1 MRRKWR
7 RNWARNKANLR
18 LDSLLKPFQEFTPW
32 KTLAKRLLPP
42 LTAAGFLLNSLG
54 IAYALP
60 TDVITQ
66 AGNVTVSQ
74 SGNTMTVHETS
85 ATGIVSSRTFVIN
98 ADETLNIYQPSSSAT
113 LLWRVAGHD
122 PSVIYGHVNANG
134 QLFLYNPQGT
144 LFARGAEFNG
154 GSLVATSLNI
164 TDSDF
169 LAGNYKFNG
178 ASTNGAVINQGTLT
192 AANGGYIALLGPQ
205 VSNEG
210 IIVAQQGTV
219 ALGAGSAVTLDM
231 AGDGLLS
238 LAVDRAA
245 VDRAAVDA
253 SAANHNLM
261 QADGG
266 QVIMTASAAGDLI
279 RTAVNNSGVILARSA
294 QEVDGV
300 ILLDAGTNG
309 TVVNSG
315 TLDASGKGTGETGG
329 TVKVLGQTVTLADG
343 TQIDAGGD
351 SGGGTV
357 LVGGNYQGQGTEQH
371 ATTTTVAPGATI
383 NADAITQGK
392 GGQVVVWADGTT
404 NYGGTVSA
412 RGGSVGGDGGTVETS
427 GKQTLIMTGNVNAGA
442 SHGRSGSW
450 LLDPADYTIDATAAA
465 NIAYSLNNGTD
476 VTITTSASGPDT
488 GDITV
493 ANAVSW
499 TSGNSLTLKA
509 DNDINVNN
517 TITSTGSGNVVL
529 RADSDANSSGTVS
542 FGTNGQVVT
551 DGMVSIYYNPSGTT
565 SVEIN
570 GTDTTVK
577 DYTKPTDYT
586 NYVKKTSGD
595 TGNLTAYMLVNN
607 LNELQAISVNTSGTY
622 ALGKDIDASTTST
635 WNNGAGFTPIGSF
648 RGILD
653 GDGHAISGLHINDA
667 TDTYVGLIGYVDS
680 GTIRNLGLEN
690 VDINSGKGGQRV
702 AGLAGGLSGGSITN
716 SYVTGTVTG
725 CLSSASSNVGGL
737 AGFIENGG
745 TITNSYSAAVVQGYT
760 ASNIGGL
767 VGENSGGTIID
778 SYSSGAVTG
787 SGSGSNIGGLVG
799 NDWVG
804 WGYDGSNELAGK
816 ISGSYSSGAVI
827 SSGSSSC
834 AGGLV
839 GRDGGATISGSYSSG
854 AVTNSGSSSYA
865 GGLVGNFGGKITD
878 SYSSGAVTN
887 TGSGSYV
894 GGLVGYHSSNSPISG
909 SYSSGAV
916 ISTGSGSYAGGFVGR
931 TDDANAITT
940 SYWDSDSSG
949 QQSGSGDGSSIAG
962 LTKLSASDKDPYS
975 ENSYSGFDFGTTW
988 YMIDGDTRPFL
999 RSEYSTTI
1007 TNAHQLQLM
1016 AMDLSATYTLA
1027 GNIDLTGFDMGRNG
1041 CFVAI
1046 GTSSTFAFSGS
1057 LDGNGYAVNNLTIN
1071 GSTADA
1077 VGLFGYIGQSG
1088 SVSNI
1093 GLYNANVTGGANNT
1107 YVGSLAGYN
1116 AGSITN
1122 VYSTGTVS
1130 GGGTVG
1136 GLVGLN
1142 NGTVQ
1147 TAYTTSQVTVTG
1159 SSGTAGGLVGEND
1172 GEINNVYSTGKVSG
1186 TAGSTLGGLVGNAG
1200 SGSSIA
1206 NAYWDTNTSG
1216 VAAGVGSGSSTGA
1229 MGLTTTQMMD
1239 KAYLT
1244 TLGFDFTDTWYMV
1257 DGSTRPFLW
1266 SENVTTISN
1275 AHQLQLMGANL
1286 STSYILGSD
1295 VDLSELKDAAGMWNT
1310 TTGFAPVGSNSAPFT
1325 GALDGKGHTI
1335 SGLTVNNTALT
1346 AVGLFGYVKDAIISD
1361 ISLSNASITAGS
1373 GSYAGG
1379 LAGENDGGSIT
1390 DVYVSGTVTSSGM
1403 AGGLV
1408 GLNTGSIDDSYSTGT
1423 VSVSGDGSVAGGV
1436 AGSNTGTISGSYNAG
1451 TVSGSGPDEQVG
1463 GVAGTNTGSITGS
1476 YNAAGGVVSVSSDG
1490 SMAGGVAGSNTG
1502 TISSSYNA
1510 GTVSGSG
1517 PDEQVG
1523 GVAGTNTN
1531 TGSITNSYNLGTVTG
1546 SGINERVGG
1555 VAGANAG
1562 SIASSYNAGTITGSG
1577 INEWVGGL
1585 AGVNTGSI
1593 LCSYG
1598 AAAAVVS
1605 STADSNI
1612 IGGVAGENDG
1622 SIIGSFNNGRV
1633 NTSADAI
1640 HNKAGG
1646 VVGLNTVSG
1655 SLDKSYNTG
1664 TVSVGGD
1671 NSSAGGLVGDNAGR
1685 IESSTSS
1692 GAVTTNGIASP
1703 TGGLVGVNS
1712 STGTVTTSFSVGNVS
1727 GKDRVG
1733 GLVGDNAGNITNS
1746 YFAVGTATGS
1756 GSASKTGGLV
1766 GVNSGTITTSF
1777 SSGGVTGDG
1786 LVGGLVGERTGGTI
1800 TDAVWDVDK
1809 SGQQYGVGSD
1819 PAVAGVTGLTTVKTR
1834 IAANYPD
1841 DWDFTD
1847 TWTLTS
1853 TGPRLQWQDQT
1864 TLTITTLSTIDV
1876 AAATSIDN
1884 TLNGGTDVTLVTS
1897 PGSAN
1902 SGDINVDSS
1911 LSWASDN
1918 TLTLSAY
1925 RDVNVNA
1932 GITST
1937 GGGNVVLRADNT
1949 GNDTG
1954 TVNFGANG
1962 KVVTDGAVSIY
1973 YNPSGLTT
1981 ATVNGTGILMK
1992 DYTNPTDYTGYVRKY
2007 TSDETGDVTAYM
2019 LVNNVSQLQAININL
2034 FDSYAL
2040 GRDIDASA
2048 TRNWNS
2054 GAGFTPIG
2062 DHSEYTWLG
2071 EYYTSDFR
2079 GIFDGDGHTISGLY
2093 INKTDGSYAGL
2104 FGYVSGAIHNLGL
2117 TNVNI
2122 TGTGWTGGLVGY
2134 SSGAITN
2141 CYVTGTVNG
2150 NGSGIGGLVGY
2161 SSGTITDSY
2170 SAALVT
2176 ATNAQYAGGLVGEN
2190 DGNITD
2196 SYSIGTTSSSGTA
2209 FTGGLAGVNSGGTI
2223 SNSYSTGSVTGN
2235 INVSWFS
2242 YGGTGGL
2249 VGYNTNGGMISNS
2262 YSTGA
2267 VIGNITLDG
2276 WFPYGGTG
2284 GLVGINS
2291 GGTIVDS
2298 YSSGAVTGS
2307 VTVTGE
2313 NQYGG
2318 IGGLVGY
2325 NNGGTISGSYSAG
2338 AVTGSG
2344 SYIGGFIGGTDNPDG
2359 ITASYWDSDSSGRQT
2374 GSGDGSSIA
2383 GLTGLSASG
2392 KDPYSESS
2400 YSNFDFGTTWYMI
2413 DGYTRPF
2420 LKWEYSTTITNAHQ
2434 LQLMSMDLSA
2444 TYTLAANIDMSGY
2457 NMARNGFVPI
2467 GTDSTSAFTGTLD
2480 GNGYVV
2486 SNLSITGLTT
2496 DAAGLFG
2503 YIGQSGIVS
2512 DIGLY
2517 DVNITGGTGS
2527 IYVGSLAGDNAG
2539 SITNAYSTGAV
2550 RGSGIVGGLVGRNTG
2565 TVQDAYTTSEVAVT
2579 GSSGTGG
2586 GLAGENDGELSS
2598 VYSTGAVSGVA
2609 GSTLGGL
2616 VGSAGAGSTF
2626 SDAYWDT
2633 DTSGQTTGV
2642 GSGSD
2647 SGATGLTTAQMRDE
2661 DYLATLG
2668 FNFTDTWYMVDGL
2681 TRPFLRSENV
2691 TTVSNAHQL
2700 QLMGVNLS
2708 AHYTLDNN
2716 IELSELNEASGMW
2729 NTATGFA
2736 PVGSSNAPFTGTLWG
2751 DGRTISG
2758 LTVNNTALTAVGL
2771 FGYIKDAEISRI
2783 VLDNANIT
2791 AGSGSYAGALVGEN
2805 DGGSITD
2812 VWFSGTVA
2820 GSGTTGGLVGLN
2832 AGSIQYGYNTGVISV
2847 SGDGSVAG
2855 GVAGSNTGTI
2865 SDSYNAGTV
2874 TGSDG
2879 NEQVGGVAGVNTGS
2893 IADSYNATG
2902 GTVSVSGDGSI
2913 AGGVAGSNTGTISDS
2928 YNAGTVT
2935 GSGNAEQVGGVA
2947 GLNIGSIT
2955 GSYNASDGGMV
2966 SISGD
2971 GSIAGG
2977 VAGSNTGTI
2986 TGSYNAAGK
2995 YKLNDDGTVTE
3006 EIAVAAG
3013 AVSGSG
3019 TNEQVGGVA
3028 GQNSGSITGSTNA
3041 GTVSIAGK
3049 GSAVGGVAG
3058 VNTATGT
3065 ISGSY
3070 NVEVKTVA
3078 TDYGASKPDA
3088 VYTAGT
3094 VTSSGGD
3101 SFVGG
3106 LVGKNAGTVTSSYN
3120 WGPVTALGSGN
3131 TVGGLVGWNEQGG
3144 SIDNSYSGL
3153 AAVTV
3158 SGDNNITGGLVGQ
3171 NDGGIA
3177 YTFAI
3182 TPLFVSGTGS
3192 KVGALVGVNGTG
3204 GTMSN
3209 SFWNADISGLSSA
3222 VGSGSDDGVTG
3233 KTIAEMMQSST
3244 YAGWDLTNTWNIASG
3259 YSFPYLS
3266 GQYSDYKWWN
3276 GQVYNYPT
3284 PSFISGIVEG
3294 GGTGETVV
3302 INASCFWSQTFST
3315 KTVSASGFYYTLV
3328 PAGMAATQQAN
3339 YSWVVLY
3346 ITGDS
3351 NYKANAVY
3359 QYGQYGLADGN
3370 LIKDT
3375 LIDNYDGTG
3384 SRYGYFDSVLNHLPT
3399 LPTADSLYSYAN
3411 GNLVVN
3417 GNLMI
3422 NYVGGSSELDVIDT
3436 PLTATGDITITTAG
3450 NLLFA
3455 TKANGDLAAS
3465 ATIGGYNSHT
3475 GAKLTAGGNITIV
3488 ADNGFLNNVGADL
3501 FNLTGSGRWLVYAP
3515 NPLLTQYDLLFACQ
3529 DKYIKYL
3536 VKTGE
3541 QSFWTTYFK
3550 TYFGQLLAPSR
3561 ELLYDGRGG
3570 LTGDFVLWGTAYGD
3584 AVPATGSGF
3593 VYTALDPVI
3602 RPLTTG
3608 QQQLTAAVTEA
3619 YVDDAGAQAPVV
3631 PAAASSLRVTIRSQG
3646 VAVAPD
3652 DSAEVSGEQSDEQD
3666 QPKQKKT
3673 VQSSSNATTDT
3684 TK

>member
-1 MRRKWR
+1 MQRKWR
-7 RNWARNKANLR
+7 RSWARSKSWQ
-18 LDSLLKPFQEFTPW
+18 DTKPFQEITPW

-42 LTAAGFLLNSLG
+42 LAAAGFLLSSLAT
-54 IAYALP
+54 AYALP
-60 TDVITQ
+60 TDVLIE
-66 AGNVTVSQ
+66 AGKVTVSQ
-74 SGNTMTVHETS
+74 SGNTMTVNETS

-98 ADETLNIYQPSSSAT
+98 ADETLNIFQPSSSAT
-113 LLWRVAGHD
+113 LLWKVLGDD
-122 PSVIYGHVNANG
+122 PSAIYGHVNANG

-164 TDSDF
+164 ADSDF
-169 LAGNYKFNG
+169 LSGNYKFSG
-178 ASTNGAVINQGTLT
+178 LSSNGAVVNQGTLT

-231 AGDGLLS
+231 NGDGLLN
-238 LAVDRAA
+238 LAVDK
-245 VDRAAVDA
+245 AAVDA
-253 SAANHNLM
+253 SAVNHNLI

-266 QVIMTASAAGDLI
+266 QVIMTASTAGDLT
-279 RTAVNNSGVILARSA
+279 RTAVNNSGTILARSA
-294 QEVDGV
+294 KEVNGV
-300 ILLDAGTNG
+300 IRLDAGTDG

-315 TLDASGKGTGETGG
+315 TLDVSGKGTGETGG
-329 TVKVLGQTVTLADG
+329 TVKVLGNTVTLADG

-357 LVGGNYQGQGTEQH
+357 LVGGNYQGQGTEQN
-371 ATTTTVAPGATI
+371 ASTTTVASTAVI
-383 NADAITQGK
+383 NADAITQGN
-392 GGQVVVWADGTT
+392 GGKVVVWSDGTT
-404 NYGGTVSA
+404 NYGGTISA
-412 RGGSVGGDGGTVETS
+412 RGGSVSGDGGIVETS
-427 GKQTLIMTGNVNAGA
+427 GKQTLLMTGNVNAGA
-442 SHGRSGSW
+442 INGNSGSW
-450 LLDPADYTIDATAAA
+450 LLDPTNYTIDATAAA
-465 NIAYSLNNGTD
+465 NIATSLNNGTN
-476 VTITTSASGPDT
+476 VTITTSGSGADA

-499 TSGNSLTLKA
+499 TSGNTLTMKA
-509 DNDINVNN
+509 DNDIDVNN

-542 FGTNGQVVT
+542 FGTSGKVVT
-551 DGMVSIYYNPSGTT
+551 DGTVSIYYNPGGTT
-565 SVEIN
+565 TVSIN

-586 NYVKKTSGD
+586 SYVKKTSGA

-607 LNELQAISVNTSGTY
+607 LNELQAISANTSGTY
-622 ALGKDIDASTTST
+622 ALGKDIDASTTGT
-635 WNNGAGFTPIGSF
+635 WNSGAGFTPIGSF
-648 RGILD
+648 SGILD
-653 GDGHAISGLHINDA
+653 GDGHAISGLYINDA
-667 TDTYVGLIGYVDS
+667 TDTYVGLIGHMNS

-702 AGLAGGLSGGSITN
+702 AGLAGGMSGGSITN

-725 CLSSASSNVGGL
+725 CLSSASSNVGGV
-737 AGFIENGG
+737 AGFIEDGG
-745 TITNSYSAAVVQGYT
+745 TITNSYSTAVVQGYA

-787 SGSGSNIGGLVG
+787 SGTGSHIGGLVG
-799 NDWVG
+799 YDWVG

-816 ISGSYSSGAVI
+816 ISGSYSSGAVT
-827 SSGSSSC
+827 SSGSGSY

-839 GRDGGATISGSYSSG
+839 GYDGGASISGSYSSG

-865 GGLVGNFGGKITD
+865 GGLVGSFGGKISD
-878 SYSSGAVTN
+878 SYSSGAVSD

-894 GGLVGYHSSNSPISG
+894 GGLVGYHSSYSSISG

-975 ENSYSGFDFGTTW
+975 ESSYSGFDFGTTW
-988 YMIDGDTRPFL
+988 YMIDGSTRPFL

-1027 GNIDLTGFDMGRNG
+1027 GNIDLSGFDMGRNG

-1046 GTSSTFAFSGS
+1046 GTSSTTVFSGS
-1057 LDGNGYAVNNLTIN
+1057 LDGNGYAVNNLTLN

-1122 VYSTGTVS
+1122 AYSTGKVS

-1136 GLVGLN
+1136 GLIGLN

-1147 TAYTTSQVTVTG
+1147 TSYTTSEVTATG
-1159 SSGTAGGLVGEND
+1159 SSGTAGGLVGKNE
-1172 GEINNVYSTGKVSG
+1172 GQISNVYSTGKVSG

-1206 NAYWDTNTSG
+1206 NSYWDTTTSG
-1216 VAAGVGSGSSTGA
+1216 QASGVGSGSSTGVT
-1229 MGLTTTQMMD
+1229 GLTTAQMMD
-1239 KAYLT
+1239 KNYLA
-1244 TLGFDFTDTWYMV
+1244 GFDFDKTWYMV
-1257 DGSTRPFLW
+1257 DGSTRPFLR

-1286 STSYILGSD
+1286 SAAYILGSD
-1295 VDLSELKDAAGMWNT
+1295 VDLSELKDASGMWNT
-1310 TTGFAPVGSNSAPFT
+1310 TTGFAPVGSSSTPFA

-1335 SGLTVNNTALT
+1335 NGLMINNTALT
-1346 AVGLFGYVKDAIISD
+1346 TAGLFGYIKDAVISN
-1361 ISLSNASITAGS
+1361 ISLSNASITAGN

-1379 LAGENDGGSIT
+1379 LAGESDGGTIT
-1390 DVYVSGTVTSSGM
+1390 DVYVSGTVTSSGT

-1408 GLNTGSIDDSYSTGT
+1408 GLNTGSVADSYSTGT

-1451 TVSGSGPDEQVG
+1451 TVRGSGPNEQVG

-1476 YNAAGGVVSVSSDG
+1476 YNAAGGVVSVGSDG
-1490 SMAGGVAGSNTG
+1490 SMAGGVAGNSSG
-1502 TISSSYNA
+1502 TITGSYNA

-1517 PDEQVG
+1517 PDGQVG
-1523 GVAGTNTN
+1523 GVAGTNVN
-1531 TGSITNSYNLGTVTG
+1531 TGSINSSYNLGAVTG
-1546 SGINERVGG
+1546 SGSNEWIGG

-1562 SIASSYNAGTITGSG
+1562 SISSSYNAGTVSG
-1577 INEWVGGL
+1577 NGTNEWIGGL
-1585 AGVNTGSI
+1585 AGINTGSV

-1605 STADSNI
+1605 STAESNT

-1622 SIIGSFNNGRV
+1622 SIIGSFNNGQV

-1640 HNKAGG
+1640 QNKAGG
-1646 VVGLNTVSG
+1646 VVGFNTLAG
-1655 SLDKSYNTG
+1655 SLYKSYNTG

-1671 NSSAGGLVGDNAGR
+1671 NSAAGGLVGDNAGS
-1685 IESSTSS
+1685 IVSSTSS
-1692 GAVTTNGIASP
+1692 GAVTASGSTSP
-1703 TGGLVGVNS
+1703 VGGLVGVNS

-1733 GLVGDNAGNITNS
+1733 GLVGANAGSITDA

-1756 GSASKTGGLV
+1756 GSASKTGGLA
-1766 GVNSGTITTSF
+1766 GVSSGTITTSF

-1786 LVGGLVGERTGGTI
+1786 LAGGLVGERTGGTI
-1800 TDAVWDVDK
+1800 ADAVWDVDK
-1809 SGQQYGVGSD
+1809 SGQQYGLGSD
-1819 PAVAGVTGLTTVKTR
+1819 PTAAGVTGLTTVQTR
-1834 IAANYPD
+1834 SATNYPSS
-1841 DWDFTD
+1841 WNFTD
-1847 TWTLTS
+1847 TWTMTS

-1864 TLTITTLSTIDV
+1864 TLTITTLSTIDA

-1911 LSWASDN
+1911 LSWASGK

-1949 GNDTG
+1949 GNDIG
-1954 TVNFGANG
+1954 TVNFGTNG
-1962 KVVTDGAVSIY
+1962 KVVTDGTVSIY
-1973 YNPSGLTT
+1973 YNPEGITS
-1981 ATVNGTGILMK
+1981 ASVNGAGILVK
-1992 DYTNPTDYTGYVRKY
+1992 DYTNATDYMGYVKRY
-2007 TSDETGDVTAYM
+2007 SSDEAGNVTAYM
-2019 LVNNVSQLQAININL
+2019 LVNDINELQAISLNL
-2034 FDSYAL
+2034 AGAYAL
-2040 GRDIDASA
+2040 GKDIDAGV
-2048 TRNWNS
+2048 TRSWSSTS
-2054 GAGFTPIG
+2054 GFKPI
-2062 DHSEYTWLG
+2062 DS
-2071 EYYTSDFR
+2071 FR
-2079 GIFDGDGHTISGLY
+2079 GTLNGDGHEISGLY
-2093 INKTDGSYAGL
+2093 IKYTNTTVNSMNMASGAFIGL
-2104 FGYVSGAIHNLGL
+2104 FGYNMSGTISNLGL
-2117 TNVNI
+2117 KDATI
-2122 TGTGWTGGLVGY
+2122 TGKGSFYSNGRRWRPVVVGGLAGQ
-2134 SSGAITN
+2134 SSGTITN
-2141 CYVTGTVNG
+2141 CYVTGTVTGANG
-2150 NGSGIGGLVGY
+2150 YDVGGLVGR
-2161 SSGTITDSY
+2161 
-2170 SAALVT
+2170 V
-2176 ATNAQYAGGLVGEN
+2176 
-2190 DGNITD
+2190 
-2196 SYSIGTTSSSGTA
+2196 
-2209 FTGGLAGVNSGGTI
+2209 TGGSITG
-2223 SNSYSTGSVTGN
+2223 SYSTAVVQATDVGN
-2235 INVSWFS
+2235 V
-2242 YGGTGGL
+2242 
-2249 VGYNTNGGMISNS
+2249 
-2262 YSTGA
+2262 
-2267 VIGNITLDG
+2267 
-2276 WFPYGGTG
+2276 
-2284 GLVGINS
+2284 
-2291 GGTIVDS
+2291 
-2298 YSSGAVTGS
+2298 
-2307 VTVTGE
+2307 
-2313 NQYGG
+2313 
-2318 IGGLVGY
+2318 GGLVGY
-2325 NNGGTISGSYSAG
+2325 NNGSIYNCYATDSVTSSYSGKDFSGYGGSLSFSNNLAAGGLVGVNSGSIENCYSESAVNYSTGASIGKGWIGGLVGRNYGGKISDSYSAGAVTDSGGVKDNTGGLVGYNCWGETSGTISDSYSTGAVTGSGKTGGLVGNNSSGTISGSYSAG
-2338 AVTGSG
+2338 KVTGSG
-2344 SYIGGFIGGTDNPDG
+2344 SNVGGFVGATNNPDG
-2359 ITASYWDSDSSGRQT
+2359 ITSSYWDSESSGQQN

-2383 GLTGLSASG
+2383 GLTGLTMDQAMSQT
-2392 KDPYSESS
+2392 YL
-2400 YSNFDFGTTWYMI
+2400 SNLGFTFGPNGTWYMI

-2420 LKWEYSTTITNAHQ
+2420 LQWEYSTIISNAHQ
-2434 LQLMSMDLSA
+2434 LQLMAKDLSA
-2444 TYTLAANIDMSGY
+2444 NYTLAANIDMSGY

-2467 GTDSTSAFTGTLD
+2467 GTDGTSAFTGTLD

-2486 SNLSITGLTT
+2486 SNLTITGPMT

-2527 IYVGSLAGDNAG
+2527 TYVGSLAGVNAG
-2539 SITNAYSTGAV
+2539 SITNAYSTGKV
-2550 RGSGIVGGLVGRNTG
+2550 SGAGTVGGLSGFNSG
-2565 TVQDAYTTSEVAVT
+2565 TVQTSYSTSQVSVT
-2579 GSSGTGG
+2579 GSSGLAG
-2586 GLAGENDGELSS
+2586 GLVGENDGKIKNA
-2598 VYSTGAVSGVA
+2598 YSTGKVSGIA
-2609 GSTLGGL
+2609 GATLGGL
-2616 VGSAGAGSTF
+2616 VGSAGSGSTI
-2626 SDAYWDT
+2626 SNSGWDT
-2633 DTSGQTTGV
+2633 DTSGQGAGV
-2642 GSGSD
+2642 GSGNST
-2647 SGATGLTTAQMRDE
+2647 GATGLTTAQMMDKA
-2661 DYLATLG
+2661 YLSTLG
-2668 FNFTDTWYMVDGL
+2668 FDFADTWYMVDGS

-2691 TTVSNAHQL
+2691 TTITNAHQL
-2700 QLMGVNLS
+2700 QLMGANLS
-2708 AHYTLDNN
+2708 ASYTLASD
-2716 IELSELNEASGMW
+2716 IDLSELTEASSMW
-2729 NTATGFA
+2729 NTVTGFA
-2736 PVGSSNAPFTGTLWG
+2736 PVGSSSAPFTGALCG
-2751 DGRTISG
+2751 NGHTING
-2758 LTVNNTALTAVGL
+2758 LTVNNPALTAVGL
-2771 FGYIKDAEISRI
+2771 FGYIKDAAIGRI
-2783 VLDNANIT
+2783 ILNNANIT
-2791 AGSGSYAGALVGEN
+2791 AGSGSYAGGLAGEN

-2832 AGSIQYGYNTGVISV
+2832 AGSIQYSYNTGSISV

-2865 SDSYNAGTV
+2865 SDCYNAGTV
-2874 TGSDG
+2874 TGNG
-2879 NEQVGGVAGVNTGS
+2879 NTEQVGGVVGTNTGS
-2893 IADSYNATG
+2893 ITGSYNATG
-2902 GTVSVSGDGSI
+2902 GTVSVSGTGSI
-2913 AGGVAGSNTGTISDS
+2913 AGGVAGSNTGKISDS

-2935 GSGNAEQVGGVA
+2935 GSGTDEQVGGVA
-2947 GLNIGSIT
+2947 GLNT
-2955 GSYNASDGGMV
+2955 GTISSSYNANAGGVV

-2986 TGSYNAAGK
+2986 IGSYNAAGQ

-3028 GQNSGSITGSTNA
+3028 GQNAGSITGSTNA
-3041 GTVSIAGK
+3041 GTVRITGK

-3078 TDYGASKPDA
+3078 TGYGSSKPDA
-3088 VYTAGT
+3088 INTAGT
-3094 VTSSGGD
+3094 VTGSGGD

-3106 LVGKNAGTVTSSYN
+3106 LVGENAGNVTGSYS
-3120 WGPVTALGSGN
+3120 WGPVTATGTGN
-3131 TVGGLVGWNEQGG
+3131 TVGGLAGWNEQGG

-3158 SGDNNITGGLVGQ
+3158 SGDSNIAGGLVGQ

-3177 YTFAI
+3177 YTFAV
-3182 TPLFVSGTGS
+3182 TPLFVSGTNS

-3204 GTMSN
+3204 GTISN

-3233 KTIAEMMQSST
+3233 KTIAEMMQSGT
-3244 YAGWDLTNTWNIASG
+3244 YAGWDLTDTWNMASG

-3276 GQVYNYPT
+3276 GQEYKYPT

-3294 GGTGETVV
+3294 GGTGETVA
-3302 INASCFWSQTFST
+3302 IKGGFTYST
-3315 KTVSASGFYYTLV
+3315 KTVSDSGFYYTLV
-3328 PAGMAATQQAN
+3328 PVTGGLEAGAATVI
-3339 YSWVVLY
+3339 YV
-3346 ITGDS
+3346 TGDS

-3375 LIDNYDGTG
+3375 LIDHYDGTG
-3384 SRYGYFDSVLNHLPT
+3384 SKYAYFDSVLNNLPT
-3399 LPTADSLYSYAN
+3399 LPTADSLYSYVN

-3422 NYVGGSSELDVIDT
+3422 NYVGGSSELDIIDT

-3465 ATIGGYNSHT
+3465 AHIGGHNSHT
-3475 GAKLTAGGNITIV
+3475 GAKLTAGGDITIV
-3488 ADNGFLNNVGADL
+3488 AGNGVLNNVGADL

-3515 NPLLTQYDLLFACQ
+3515 NPLLTQYDLLFGFQ

-3536 VKTGE
+3536 VKTGD

-3550 TYFGQLLAPSR
+3550 TYFAQLLTPSR
-3561 ELLYDGRGG
+3561 ELVYDGRGG

-3602 RPLTTG
+3602 RPLTPG
-3608 QQQLTAAVTEA
+3608 QQQITAAISEA
-3619 YVDDAGAQAPVV
+3619 YVDDAGAQAPDV
-3631 PAAASSLRVTIRSQG
+3631 PAAASSLKVTIRGQG
-3646 VAVAPD
+3646 VAVEMD
-3652 DSAEVSGEQSDEQD
+3652 DSGERNGEQSAEQD
-3666 QPKQKKT
+3666 KAKEEKPA
-3673 VQSSSNATTDT
+3673 QSSIGAVTDT
-3684 TK
+3684 VK